1 MKILLV
7 FLGGGLG
14 SVCRYAV
21 SVAMARSGSPLPWA
35 TLLVNVLGCLLIGL
49 LAQTLARDSVLRALF
64 IAGFCGGFTTFSTF
78 VNEGTALGR
87 DGNLTGLALYVAGSV
102 AVGFVCLWAGNS
114 MARAVQ

>member
-35 TLLVNVLGCLLIGL
+35 TLLVNVRGCLLIGP
-49 LAQTLARDSVLRALF
+49 LAQTLARASLLCALV
-64 IAGFCGGFTTFSTF
+64 IA
-78 VNEGTALGR
+78 
-87 DGNLTGLALYVAGSV
+87 
-102 AVGFVCLWAGNS
+102 
-114 MARAVQ
+114 